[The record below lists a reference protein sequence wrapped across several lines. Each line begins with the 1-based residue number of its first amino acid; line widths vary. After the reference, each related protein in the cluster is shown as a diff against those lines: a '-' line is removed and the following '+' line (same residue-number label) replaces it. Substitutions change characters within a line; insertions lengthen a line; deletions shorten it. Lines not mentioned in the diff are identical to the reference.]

1 MTYNDIIQKWLF
13 VAYSEK
19 KPQNRSKSAYR
30 EEIKREVAGA
40 KGVGRFSCDRLGASL
55 QLITK
60 TKDEDYAHVVNVNWN
75 KFEVDD
81 TKEFIEIPVDYT
93 QIAKLPSGFNWGTT
107 LIVDN
112 LREEWNREELLKLK
126 RSLMKLI
133 SPDADKG
140 ELPFDIEMDVPSEKE
155 TDERLLKEYNNEK
168 DKCMNELE
176 NYYGKFCEDK
186 RLLRKHGQVE
196 YRTSMKYIH
205 DYLKAGDR
213 ILDIG
218 AGTGRYSVALSQEGY
233 EVDAIELVKYNLG
246 MLKAKKSNVKAY
258 QGTALD
264 LSRYQDETF
273 DLTLLF
279 GPMYHLFSYED
290 KLKALSEAKRVT
302 KTGGVILVA
311 YVMND
316 YSVLVHGFRD
326 GHIKE
331 ALKSGKI
338 DEHFQ
343 TQTNIDDL
351 YSYVRIELINQLNQ
365 DLNLKRIKI
374 IAADGPA
381 DYMRPILNKMDD
393 ETFELFMQYHLSTC
407 ERLDMIGASSHT
419 LDILRKV

>member
-1 MTYNDIIQKWLF
+1 
-13 VAYSEK
+13 
-19 KPQNRSKSAYR
+19 
-30 EEIKREVAGA
+30 
-40 KGVGRFSCDRLGASL
+40 
-55 QLITK
+55 
-60 TKDEDYAHVVNVNWN
+60 
-75 KFEVDD
+75 
-81 TKEFIEIPVDYT
+81 
-93 QIAKLPSGFNWGTT
+93 
-107 LIVDN
+107 
-112 LREEWNREELLKLK
+112 
-126 RSLMKLI
+126 
-133 SPDADKG
+133 
-140 ELPFDIEMDVPSEKE
+140 
-155 TDERLLKEYNNEK
+155 
-168 DKCMNELE
+168 MNELE

-381 DYMRPILNKMDD
+381 DYMRPILNKMD